1 VAHVLRAAIAERFVC
16 VRRSTLVYGGIC
28 GQATVEFAV
37 VTFGFLAATAALA
50 LLWHALSEGM
60 VPEHAAAVASH
71 HIQAVAL
78 ATLPDIFL
86 F

>member
-1 VAHVLRAAIAERFVC
+1 MCSLIDA
-16 VRRSTLVYGGIC
+16 RSMRIGSEHRTESVHSSLS

-50 LLWHALSEGM
+50 LLWHALSGGM
-60 VPEHAAAVASH
+60 VAEHAAAVASH
-71 HIQAVAL
+71 HIQAIAL